1 MLLIEFADGT
11 RLKMVGFGDAEG
23 FGRQPD
29 GLEVTE
35 LCGLNATMTPKT
47 RRHVRSRRLPALRKS
62 SDASRIE
69 LAPSLKFGP
78 ARSEECGFA
87 RGAGRVGA
95 TYNDLPLRCFKLVC
109 D

>member
-47 RRHVRSRRLPALRKS
+47 RRLVRSRRLPALRKS

-69 LAPSLKFGP
+69 L

>member
-47 RRHVRSRRLPALRKS
+47 RPARAES
-62 SDASRIE
+62 
-69 LAPSLKFGP
+69 PSARAAKIFRCFADRTCSLTRP

-95 TYNDLPLRCFKLVC
+95 TYK
-109 D
+109 

>member
-47 RRHVRSRRLPALRKS
+47 RRLVRSRRLPALRKS

-69 LAPSLKFGP
+69 LAPSLGRL
-78 ARSEECGFA
+78 ARRSVVLHAEP
-87 RGAGRVGA
+87 GALGQP
-95 TYNDLPLRCFKLVC
+95 TN
-109 D
+109 

>member
-47 RRHVRSRRLPALRKS
+47 RRLVRSRRLPALRKS

-69 LAPSLKFGP
+69 LALSLKFGP

-95 TYNDLPLRCFKLVC
+95 TYK
-109 D
+109 

>member
-47 RRHVRSRRLPALRKS
+47 RRLVRSRRLPALRKS

-69 LAPSLKFGP
+69 LVPCAVCSLP
-78 ARSEECGFA
+78 
-87 RGAGRVGA
+87 
-95 TYNDLPLRCFKLVC
+95 TYNMRTCSLGGVWFCTRSRARWGNLQ
-109 D
+109 